1 MQRYVLQYAMR
12 KGNLLPENL
21 QPVMNE
27 RSRLM
32 RALCET
38 DGWSELFYWMSC
50 ISMCCLP
57 FNVGAP
63 PEESKQESKRQH
75 ELDRHCSW

>member
-1 MQRYVLQYAMR
+1 MR
-12 KGNLLPENL
+12 
-21 QPVMNE
+21 Q
-27 RSRLM
+27 
-32 RALCET
+32 T
-38 DGWSELFYWMSC
+38 DGVNWMS
-50 ISMCCLP
+50 CCLP